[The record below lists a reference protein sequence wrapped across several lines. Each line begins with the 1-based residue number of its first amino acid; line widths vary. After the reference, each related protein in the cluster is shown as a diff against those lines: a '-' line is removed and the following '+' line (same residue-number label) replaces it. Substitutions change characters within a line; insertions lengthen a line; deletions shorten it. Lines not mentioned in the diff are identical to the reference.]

1 MASGTAGLGTEIV
14 SVINKLQDVFTS
26 IGSGPGGQAGID
38 LPQICVLGSQSS
50 GKSSVLENIVGRDF
64 LPRGTG
70 IVTRRPLVL
79 QLINRAAQA
88 ANGVDKTAD
97 KAANADEWGEFLHL
111 PGEKFYDFH
120 KIRDEIVRDTEAKT
134 GKNAGISPQPI
145 NLRIYSP
152 NVLTLT
158 LVDLPGLTKV
168 PVGDQPRDIEKQI
181 REMLTKY
188 ISKPACIILA
198 VTAANTDLANSDG
211 LKMAREVDPEGT
223 RTIGVLTKVDLM
235 DKGTDVVDIL
245 AGRIIPLR
253 LGYVPV
259 VNRGQ
264 RDIENGKPIS
274 SALENERDFFEN
286 HPSYRSKATF
296 CGTPFLAR
304 KLNMIL
310 MHHIRAT
317 LPDIKSRISKNLATY
332 QSELQTLGGGMGEA
346 NSGNIVLSVIT
357 EFTSEFRTTIDGN
370 TNDLSLNE
378 LSGGA
383 RISFVFHEL
392 FNNGVKTIDPFD
404 QVKDGDI
411 RTILYNSS
419 GSTPA
424 LFVGTA
430 AFEVIVKQQIKRLE
444 DPAIKCCQLVYD
456 ELIRILGQLLAKV
469 QAFRR
474 YPALRERFN
483 AVVVN
488 FFKQAMNPT
497 LKLVQDMV
505 AMQACYVNT
514 THPDFIGGH
523 KATAIVSDRLTANKP
538 PTPANDPKN
547 PRSSINN
554 NKDLDVDAKQE
565 QSFFGSFFTP
575 KTGPKK
581 QGVAAMEAPPPNI
594 RPQNAL
600 NDRETMETEVIKLLI
615 HSYFNIVKREMIDM
629 VPKAISLTLVSFSKE
644 NLQRELLQ
652 ELYKPEVLDELLK
665 ESDFVVGR
673 RKELQTMVQALNK
686 AEEYVISSY
695 VAVIYNLL
703 LTCLSLFAS
712 LGLWPAYKQRLFAPA
727 LPLSRLLLFL
737 AHCTRTPPHALPT
750 FHSPA
755 LHTLSHISLSQV
767 W

>member
-1 MASGTAGLGTEIV
+1 MATGSSGLGTEIV
-14 SVINKLQDVFTS
+14 GTINKLQDVFTS
-26 IGSGPGGQAGID
+26 IGTTSQATID

-79 QLINRAAQA
+79 QLINRPVAQPGST
-88 ANGVDKTAD
+88 NGIDRGGD
-97 KAANADEWGEFLHL
+97 KAANVDEWGEFLHL
-111 PGEKFYDFH
+111 PGEKFYDFN

-134 GKNAGISPQPI
+134 GKNAGISPLPI

-168 PVGDQPRDIEKQI
+168 PVGDQPRDIERQI
-181 REMLTKY
+181 RDMLHKY

-198 VTAANTDLANSDG
+198 VTGANTDLANSDG

-264 RDIENGKPIS
+264 RDIETNKPIS
-274 SALENERDFFEN
+274 AALDNERDFFEN
-286 HPSYRSKATF
+286 HPSYKTKAQF

-317 LPDIKSRISKNLATY
+317 LPDIKARISQNLQKFNA
-332 QSELQTLGGGMGEA
+332 ELLSLGGPLGDG

-392 FNNGVKTIDPFD
+392 FNNGIKSIDPFD

-444 DPAIKCCQLVYD
+444 EPSIKCCQLVYD
-456 ELIRILGQLLAKV
+456 ELIRILGQLLVKV

-483 AVVVN
+483 GVVVN
-488 FFKQAMNPT
+488 FFKQAMGPT
-497 LKLVQDMV
+497 MKLVTDMV
-505 AMQACYVNT
+505 SMQACYVNT

-523 KATAIVSDRLTANKP
+523 KATALVADRLTANKP
-538 PTPANDPKN
+538 QPGGAGDPKN
-547 PRSSINN
+547 PKAQVNN
-554 NKDLDVDAKQE
+554 NKDLDVDSKKE
-565 QSFFGSFFTP
+565 EPSFFGSFFAP
-575 KTGPKK
+575 KAGTKK
-581 QGVAAMEAPPPNI
+581 KGAAVMDTPPPSI
-594 RPQNAL
+594 RPQSAL
-600 NDRETMETEVIKLLI
+600 NERETMETEVIKLLI

-629 VPKAISLTLVSFSKE
+629 VPKAISLTLVSHSKE

-652 ELYKPEVLDELLK
+652 ELYKPDVLEELLK
-665 ESDFVVGR
+665 ESDFVVSR
-673 RKELQTMVQALNK
+673 RKEVLSMVQALNK
-686 AEEYVISSY
+686 AEEI
-695 VAVIYNLL
+695 VAGV
-703 LTCLSLFAS
+703 
-712 LGLWPAYKQRLFAPA
+712 
-727 LPLSRLLLFL
+727 
-737 AHCTRTPPHALPT
+737 
-750 FHSPA
+750 
-755 LHTLSHISLSQV
+755 
-767 W
+767 